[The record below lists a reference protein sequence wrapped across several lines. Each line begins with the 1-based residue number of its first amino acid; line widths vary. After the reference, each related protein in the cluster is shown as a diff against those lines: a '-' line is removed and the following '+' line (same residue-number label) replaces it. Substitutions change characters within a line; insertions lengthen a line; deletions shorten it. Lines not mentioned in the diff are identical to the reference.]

1 MSLASILN
9 IAQSALSAHQRAVST
24 SSHNIANA
32 STEGYSRQRVTM
44 QAALPVRTGQGLVGR
59 GVETLG
65 STRARD
71 RYIDAGIRRETGTL
85 GQYDTMRS
93 LLGQVE
99 AVFGEP
105 SDTGIAVALDTFF
118 DAMGDLANDPSGAA
132 PRALLREAGSALAQ
146 RFRATD
152 ARLGEIGL
160 NVGERLRASVSE
172 VNGLAAR
179 IGDVNRQILALGAEA
194 DAPDLEDQ
202 RDLLVDRLS
211 GYMGV
216 RVVEHQDG
224 TLGVLAGDALLV
236 DGATVQRLDVRE
248 NPRGGLAIGFAGSK
262 ESIDANSGS
271 VAALVELSGN
281 QVPAVRRQLDQL
293 VAALVDEVNTLH
305 RAGRT
310 PAGLGGVDFFDGTG
324 RTAGTIALDGRI
336 LQSTDNIAAGAGAG
350 GGAGDGVVAL
360 SIAQL
365 RTGGARTLGG
375 QSLGEFYTGMVSSL
389 GVITREAEQASA
401 AQDTML
407 ASLEA
412 QRSSVSDV
420 SVDEELVNLMR
431 QQQAYAAASRLVTIA
446 NSMMDDVLRMV

>member
-24 SSHNIANA
+24 TSHNIANA
-32 STEGYSRQRVTM
+32 STEGYSRQRETM
-44 QAALPVRTGQGLVGR
+44 QAALPVRTAQGLVGR

-85 GQYDTMRS
+85 GQYNTMKS

-132 PRALLREAGSALAQ
+132 PRALLREAGSALVQ

-172 VNGLAAR
+172 VNGLAAQ

-211 GYMGV
+211 EYMGV

-224 TLGVLAGDALLV
+224 TIGVLAGDALLV

-248 NPRGGLAIGFAGSK
+248 NPRGGFAIGFAGSK

-336 LQSTDNIAAGAGAG
+336 LQSTDNIAAGAS
-350 GGAGDGVVAL
+350 GGAGDGAVAL

-365 RTGGARTLGG
+365 RTGGTRALGG

-389 GVITREAEQASA
+389 GVVTREAEQAAA